1 MPPADVH
8 DWIFDFVCQFLES
21 DRFDASVMDFVDE
34 KCYTFE
40 NEEENKFEYTDIHG
54 EFKDHIE
61 ALISSNLGELGITS
75 EMFFDSCEK
84 GRNNR
89 DINKQVFQ
97 RMIAM
102 EDFQT
107 FKKLM
112 TKRNMELQ
120 LEAIRSYNAS
130 KNSKNSNLMNESYSD
145 IQEDQEMEE
154 ALAAS
159 LRSGEDERGRQQLP
173 VPDALRPLLEK
184 GNEKQGPIGE
194 DEVRLFT
201 AISPP
206 EADLLCLK
214 TPKQGSNG
222 WRSVQSS
229 GFPNVN

>member
-40 NEEENKFEYTDIHG
+40 NEEENKFEYTDIHC
-54 EFKDHIE
+54 EFKDHVE

-84 GRNNR
+84 GRTNR

-97 RMIAM
+97 RLMAM

-120 LEAIRSYNAS
+120 LEAIRSYNMAES
-130 KNSKNSNLMNESYSD
+130 SQNGKLMNDSYSEN
-145 IQEDQEMEE
+145 QEDQEMIDAME
-154 ALAAS
+154 AS
-159 LRSGEDERGRQQLP
+159 LRSGEDERSRSQLP
-173 VPDALRPLLEK
+173 VPEALRALLEK
-184 GNEKQGPIGE
+184 GDEKQGPIGE
-194 DEVRLFT
+194 DEVSRFT
-201 AISPP
+201 FKFVILITFNV
-206 EADLLCLK
+206 LL
-214 TPKQGSNG
+214 
-222 WRSVQSS
+222 
-229 GFPNVN
+229 